1 MLRKLVF
8 VAALA
13 LGIGGGFVAT
23 ENAQAAVA
31 QPATTSTLAH
41 EASSSSLATQAYYVR
56 HVYHRGY
63 YHGGYRHGGYYR
75 GGYYHGGVYRGTHY
89 YHGQYGGCRVV
100 RTRVRVGDTWVW
112 RTRRVCY

>member
-8 VAALA
+8 AAALA
-13 LGIGGGFVAT
+13 LGMGGGLLAT

-31 QPATTSTLAH
+31 KPATTSTLAQQ
-41 EASSSSLATQAYYVR
+41 AGSSSLATQAYYVR
-56 HVYHRGY
+56 RVYHHGY
-63 YHGGYRHGGYYR
+63 YHR
-75 GGYYHGGVYRGTHY
+75 GYYHGGVYRGAHY
-89 YHGQYGGCRVV
+89 YHGPYGGCRVV

>member
-8 VAALA
+8 AAALA
-13 LGIGGGFVAT
+13 LGMGGGLLAA

-41 EASSSSLATQAYYVR
+41 EAGSSSLATQAYYVR
-56 HVYHRGY
+56 HVYHHGY
-63 YHGGYRHGGYYR
+63 YHHGYYH
-75 GGYYHGGVYRGTHY
+75 GGYYHGGVYRGAHY
-89 YHGQYGGCRVV
+89 YHGPYRGCRVV
-100 RTRVRVGDTWVW
+100 RTRVHVGDTWVW

>member
-8 VAALA
+8 AAALA
-13 LGIGGGFVAT
+13 LGMGGGLLAT

-31 QPATTSTLAH
+31 QPATTSTLAQQ
-41 EASSSSLATQAYYVR
+41 AGSSSLATQAYYVR
-56 HVYHRGY
+56 RVYHHGY
-63 YHGGYRHGGYYR
+63 YHR
-75 GGYYHGGVYRGTHY
+75 GYYHGGVYRGAHY
-89 YHGQYGGCRVV
+89 YHGPYGGCRVV